1 MKYLIFFDLI
11 SNKSLK
17 DQVIFK
23 KKKVN
28 LTTYKEVT
36 KVDAFLVHVMVKRPV
51 PERVNCLIF
60 LTHILV
66 WNKMYLKTMPLAI
79 P

>member
-1 MKYLIFFDLI
+1 MKYLIFFDPI

-23 KKKVN
+23 KKKKVN

-36 KVDAFLVHVMVKRPV
+36 KVEAFLVHVMVKKPV
-51 PERVNCLIF
+51 PEG
-60 LTHILV
+60 
-66 WNKMYLKTMPLAI
+66 
-79 P
+79 